1 MNVKFSKTLILPVKV
16 LHIKNNNI
24 AFTMAETLVVVSA
37 LGIIAALTIPG
48 LYSRHTQSLN
58 RTKIKKAMAVYETAV
73 RRMVSE
79 NKLGTEVK
87 FDRFAASDNNCE
99 NTTRYFIKEEGSGC
113 QFKTTDDVW
122 WDITNMR
129 KPIIAFSRRALNDA
143 SANEADY
150 RNSFYLIMSY
160 DNNNRAR
167 INDIGYENANA
178 TENSMLLSSLY
189 DFVNNTD
196 KYSNMIA
203 DNQINQNKGNLENT
217 ENIDNTDFMD
227 NNTSGSVGGV
237 DNNNITQE
245 EEYNF
250 DNEFNKLKNNEF
262 NNNCENPNIV
272 NDECTNCKACV
283 IRNELSY
290 SVTYYDSKGNMIAQD
305 WGCALSAPL
314 YYTVY
319 DSSGNKINT
328 YNASDWS
335 VYVPPR
341 IEKPTLCTN
350 PTENAR

>member
-1 MNVKFSKTLILPVKV
+1 MINKLSKTIILPVK
-16 LHIKNNNI
+16 LLNIKNNI
-24 AFTMAETLVVVSA
+24 AFTMAETLVVVSV
-37 LGIIAALTIPG
+37 LGIVAALTIPS
-48 LYSRHTQSLN
+48 LYSRHVQSLN
-58 RTKIKKAMAVYETAV
+58 RNKLKKTMATYDTVV
-73 RRMVSE
+73 RRMISEHNLSNENKFDTFTTSE
-79 NKLGTEVK
+79 NDCVNSTK
-87 FDRFAASDNNCE
+87 
-99 NTTRYFIKEEGSGC
+99 YFIKEEGSGC
-113 QFKTTDDVW
+113 QFKTTDGIW
-122 WDITNMR
+122 WNITNMR
-129 KPIIAFSRRALNDA
+129 KPIIAFSQRKLENA
-143 SANEADY
+143 ANQEADY
-150 RNSFYLIMSY
+150 KNSFYLTVSY
-160 DNNNRAR
+160 DNKNRAR
-167 INDIGYENANA
+167 VNDISYESLNNGGNIAA
-178 TENSMLLSSLY
+178 LSHLY

-196 KYSNMIA
+196 QYSNMIA
-203 DNQINQNKGNLENT
+203 DNKINQNKGNLENT

-245 EEYNF
+245 EDYNF

-350 PTENAR
+350 PTKNAR